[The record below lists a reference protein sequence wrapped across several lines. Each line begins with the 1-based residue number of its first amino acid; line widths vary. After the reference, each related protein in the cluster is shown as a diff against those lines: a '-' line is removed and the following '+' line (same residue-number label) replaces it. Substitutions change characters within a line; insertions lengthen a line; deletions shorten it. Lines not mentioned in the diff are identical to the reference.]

1 MITMAPATAARTAT
15 LAEQLLL
22 AYVFVVP
29 FGSAISLPTPAPVDD
44 LSSVLGALAGLALLV
59 RLAIQPAARRLDLV
73 AAHLWV
79 LLLGVMAL
87 SWFWSIAPRSSF
99 DELIVH
105 GSLIGQAMLAAVQYY
120 SSYFH
125 ERLLPALAG
134 SAVVTGLIA
143 LGQMATG
150 NLGQSGTSSS
160 RFALVGGD
168 PNITAAALLLPL
180 GAALTLAQRPR
191 NDGAGVRNVA
201 HAQPRYLIAAGLAI
215 FAIVL
220 TLSRGGLL
228 GIGVVLAAAVL
239 RRRGVGAWFMTFA
252 GLIAAVPFLPA
263 SDRGTQ
269 STGRTSIWRIG
280 IESCN
285 ERCWF
290 GAGNGAF
297 PDVHEALALA
307 KPELAA
313 NQFRYEA
320 HNIFIGGLVELGF
333 VGAFLLIMIFALAL
347 ASSFR
352 APDRIG
358 WAAFAGTAG
367 VLLANLLVSNLGFKY
382 VWLALVVAAIA
393 GSRPLDDTHPLG
405 VRP

>member
-1 MITMAPATAARTAT
+1 MITMTPENAARTGT

-29 FGSAISLPTPAPVDD
+29 FGSAISLPTPSPVDD
-44 LSSVLGALAGLALLV
+44 LSSVLGAGAGLVLLA
-59 RLAIQPAARRLDLV
+59 RLAVQPTARRLDLV

-120 SSYFH
+120 SRYFH

-134 SAVVTGLIA
+134 SGAVTGLIA
-143 LGQMATG
+143 VAQMATG
-150 NLGQSGTSSS
+150 GLSQSSTATA

-191 NDGAGVRNVA
+191 NEGAGNRNLA
-201 HAQPRYLIAAGLAI
+201 HAQPRYLIAAGLAM

-220 TLSRGGLL
+220 TVSRGGLL
-228 GIGVVLAAAVL
+228 GLGIVVVATVL
-239 RRRGVGAWFMTFA
+239 RRRSIAAWLVTFA
-252 GLIAAVPFLPA
+252 ALLAAVPFLPA

-307 KPELAA
+307 RPELAA
-313 NQFRYEA
+313 NQFRFEA

-333 VGAFLLIMIFALAL
+333 VGAFLLVMIFALAL

-352 APDRIG
+352 APDRLG
-358 WAAFAGTAG
+358 WAAFSGVAG

-393 GSRPLDDTHPLG
+393 GSQPLDDTHAQG